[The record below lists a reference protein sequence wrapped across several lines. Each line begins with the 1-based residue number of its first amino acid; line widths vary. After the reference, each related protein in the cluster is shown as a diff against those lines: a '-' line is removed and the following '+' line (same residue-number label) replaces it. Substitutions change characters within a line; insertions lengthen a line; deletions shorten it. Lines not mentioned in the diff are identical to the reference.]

1 MGMRTFLQKK
11 NKFKK
16 TQQIILHAKK
26 KTRVL
31 NPEAANC
38 VRHKKKA
45 LSVNCAFIFKVCS
58 AQGVGGRGGGHEKK
72 KKSR

>member
-1 MGMRTFLQKK
+1 MGMRTFFKKK
-11 NKFKK
+11 NSRKHSR
-16 TQQIILHAKK
+16 LYCMREKK
-26 KTRVL
+26 KKKSVL

-58 AQGVGGRGGGHEKK
+58 AQGGGGDGHEKNQGT
-72 KKSR
+72 